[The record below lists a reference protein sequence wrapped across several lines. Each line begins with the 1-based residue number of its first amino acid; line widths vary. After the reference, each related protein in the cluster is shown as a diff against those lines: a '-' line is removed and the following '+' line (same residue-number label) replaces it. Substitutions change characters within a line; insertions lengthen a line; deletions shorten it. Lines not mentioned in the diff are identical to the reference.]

1 MKTINVTK
9 TITTLTTWRNEETKE
24 KIQFESD
31 KNWFYYFNENN
42 NLVLDFDV
50 DQAAEYLQMCDE
62 AVSNNCHSIPVANI
76 PDTAFLSMVLTQFL
90 HKANTIHNDS
100 NHN

>member
-9 TITTLTTWRNEETKE
+9 TITTLTTWRNEETGHY
-24 KIQFESD
+24 IQFESD
-31 KNWFYYFNENN
+31 TKSFYYFTKNKLAFEFEEQEAAVY
-42 NLVLDFDV
+42 LAMADV
-50 DQAAEYLQMCDE
+50 
-62 AVSNNCHSIPVANI
+62 AVSTNRSELKEI